1 MYSATWG
8 SMLNERTWDSDIPY
22 SERLDMVADKLGYRI
37 LTREEWEDMLND
49 FIEEDMRELYDE
61 ELSYEE

>member
-1 MYSATWG
+1 
-8 SMLNERTWDSDIPY
+8 MLNERTWDSDIPY